1 MTTRSTLTF
10 AFLLRRVAH
19 SLHGFVLALYALSII
34 AGAFLIAR
42 IWPLFLAL

>member
-1 MTTRSTLTF
+1 MTTRSTLT
-10 AFLLRRVAH
+10 LTIPLRRVAH
-19 SLHGFVLALYALSII
+19 PFHGFVVALYALSII